1 MIKTPAQSH
10 AAGLAFLAAAG
21 SSLLITFFLYANHLN
36 GHIPISLGNL
46 SNLDNQFS
54 GSVPPK
60 IGKAPQFSSIPPEI
74 GNSKSLISLRVERNN
89 LSSSIP
95 TSLGT
100 LCNPTFLHLYDNKL
114 SGTIPEVLGNLKSI
128 TSLQLGKMITEK
140 CNVFSFGVLE
150 IEVIKGRHPSE
161 IISIISTSSVEE
173 LLSKDL
179 LDQCIPPPML
189 QAENQLILIIKLAI
203 ECLNANPESRPTTL
217 MVS

>member
-21 SSLLITFFLYANHLN
+21 SIINSLVLFLQRSGKLPNLVELDIN
-36 GHIPISLGNL
+36 NNSPTGPIPS
-46 SNLDNQFS
+46 
-54 GSVPPK
+54 K
-60 IGKAPQFSSIPPEI
+60 I